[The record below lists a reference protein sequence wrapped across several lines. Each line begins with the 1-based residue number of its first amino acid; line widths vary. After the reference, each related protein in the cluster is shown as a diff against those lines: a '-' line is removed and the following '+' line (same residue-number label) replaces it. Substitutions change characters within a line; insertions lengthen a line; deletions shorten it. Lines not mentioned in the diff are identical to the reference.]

1 MRIRSWLVGIAL
13 ATLLSSGCGLC
24 ETVRCWRMNHPI
36 LGRLPPRPAA
46 PVIVEPTVP
55 APPPGQSLYPAIP
68 NGRCC
73 SPTVVSP
80 NGIPPNG
87 TYYAPPANG
96 SYLAPASPN
105 SGMQPT
111 VPRPDSSATPGSS
124 LAPLPSPGWRSASPP
139 ATNMLPPQPV
149 QPADHRVP
157 TSSKPDATGGANPAP
172 SLTDLPVDIARWQTP
187 YEGVASGLLPQRE
200 GWDWL
205 RQKGYRTVLHLK
217 LPGEDATAI
226 RNEVERRNL
235 RYVALEVSPQTLQR
249 ELVQRFSELLADR
262 SLQPIFVTDRDGTIA
277 GAMWYLHY
285 RLAGKLSEEE
295 ARRRAVQHGL
305 PETDT
310 RPEVAAWWL
319 AVQNVLKT
327 N

>member
-105 SGMQPT
+105 PGMQPT
-111 VPRPDSSATPGSS
+111 VPRPDSSRRPVPPWHRYRVRAGDRPVRRLLTCSH
-124 LAPLPSPGWRSASPP
+124 RNRCNRRIIASRPP
-139 ATNMLPPQPV
+139 ASRTLPEAQIPRSRLPTCLRTL
-149 QPADHRVP
+149 PAGRLHTKAWPAACYRSGKVGTGFSRRV
-157 TSSKPDATGGANPAP
+157 TH
-172 SLTDLPVDIARWQTP
+172 
-187 YEGVASGLLPQRE
+187 GVAS
-200 GWDWL
+200 
-205 RQKGYRTVLHLK
+205 
-217 LPGEDATAI
+217 
-226 RNEVERRNL
+226 
-235 RYVALEVSPQTLQR
+235 
-249 ELVQRFSELLADR
+249 
-262 SLQPIFVTDRDGTIA
+262 
-277 GAMWYLHY
+277 
-285 RLAGKLSEEE
+285 
-295 ARRRAVQHGL
+295 
-305 PETDT
+305 ETS
-310 RPEVAAWWL
+310 R
-319 AVQNVLKT
+319 
-327 N
+327 